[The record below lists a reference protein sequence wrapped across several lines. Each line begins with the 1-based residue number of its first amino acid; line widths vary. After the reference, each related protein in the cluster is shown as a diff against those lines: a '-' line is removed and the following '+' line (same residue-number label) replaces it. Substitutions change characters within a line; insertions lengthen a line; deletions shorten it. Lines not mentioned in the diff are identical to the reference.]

1 MNPTISDVSNIVSD
15 ITTSSAE
22 ISMKTKLN
30 KAGDKVLVLL
40 ELPQA
45 QTVGFHLYDRQQNLI
60 FKWNDQVLT
69 EGRNELVLPIPSIA
83 PAVYTISMESDKQS
97 LQHLLILR
105 K

>member
-1 MNPTISDVSNIVSD
+1 MNPAISYATDIVSD
-15 ITTSSAE
+15 ITISTAE

-30 KAGDKVLVLL
+30 KTGDKVLVLL

-45 QTVGFHLYDRQQNLI
+45 QTVGFHLYDREQNLI

-69 EGRNELVLPIPSIA
+69 EGRSELALPIPSIA

-105 K
+105 